1 MTTAV
6 VMSKV
11 AARALTV
18 RIRESATNF
27 GELLLEAQDGE
38 AWRVL
43 GYASWGAYVDGEFD
57 FKRSRSYQLLT
68 QAKVNK
74 ALAAAGS
81 DLRVNER
88 AARELST
95 MVDSGE
101 LVRRAEERVRDAL
114 PKPSGKKRRGPPD
127 KTTAITAISVAVDNF
142 EDRSDGYEDDEIMAY
157 MTSED
162 RRLLE
167 RAVGKAIAFAERWG
181 DLLMRPIER
190 RYIEES
196 A

>member
-6 VMSKV
+6 MMSKV
-11 AARALTV
+11 AAQALTV

-38 AWRVL
+38 AWRAL

-114 PKPSGKKRRGPPD
+114 PKPSGKKRHGPPD
-127 KTTAITAISVAVDNF
+127 LSSRLREVRERLEWLSEQMELA
-142 EDRSDGYEDDEIMAY
+142 GDDALAY
-157 MTSED
+157 MDASAIRD
-162 RRLLE
+162 LE
-167 RAVGKAIAFAERWG
+167 RTASACYDWGEAIIAKLQEPR
-181 DLLMRPIER
+181 ER